1 MDIILQALVSGL
13 LQGSVYA
20 MLAVAFS
27 IIYMTTRT
35 INFALGPQMLI
46 GALVYF
52 TLTFGGALGLADGI
66 VPIFVA
72 LPIAVLASI
81 LVGLLVHTLGLRPLG
96 QFDPNS
102 NIGWILTTLAIGLML
117 VEGGRLLFEEKNRPV
132 PPVIESIGGQDAI
145 VNIPPQK
152 YLIFI
157 VGIALAIALETL
169 HRKTKLGR
177 GLRATAHDRNTAAL
191 MGINTN
197 FMILYSFGLAGAI
210 AAVAAW
216 LIIPVVFV
224 DFNALGTF
232 IGLKAFVGAVVGGIG
247 STRGALVGGLAVGLA
262 ESMTV
267 VFQAQQWGDA
277 VVFVL
282 LILILMVKPTGILGE
297 ARIEKV

>member
-46 GALVYF
+46 AALIYF
-52 TLTFGGALGLADGI
+52 TLTFGGALGFEDGI
-66 VPIFVA
+66 VPLFIA
-72 LPIAVLASI
+72 LPIAIVASI
-81 LVGLLVHTLGLRPLG
+81 LIGLLVHTFALRPLG

-102 NIGWILTTLAIGLML
+102 NIGWILTTLAIGLIL
-117 VEGGRLLFEEKNRPV
+117 VEGGRLIFEEANRPV
-132 PPVIESIGGQDAI
+132 PPIIQSIGGSESI
-145 VNIPPQK
+145 LNIPPQK

-157 VGIALAIALETL
+157 VGIALALALETL

-191 MGINTN
+191 MGINPQ
-197 FMILYSFGLAGAI
+197 FMVLYSFGLAGALAAI
-210 AAVAAW
+210 AGWLVA
-216 LIIPVVFV
+216 PVTFLTL
-224 DFNALGTF
+224 DMGTF
-232 IGLKAFVGAVVGGIG
+232 TGLKAFVGAVVGGIG
-247 STRGALVGGLAVGLA
+247 STRGALVGGLVVGLA

-267 VFQAQQWGDA
+267 LFKAQQWSDA
-277 VVFVL
+277 VVFSL
-282 LILILMVKPTGILGE
+282 LIVILMVKPTGILGD
-297 ARIEKV
+297 ALIEKV

>member
-1 MDIILQALVSGL
+1 VDILLQALVSGL

-27 IIYMTTRT
+27 IIYMTTKT
-35 INFALGPQMLI
+35 INFALGPQMLVA
-46 GALVYF
+46 ALIYF
-52 TLTFGGALGLADGI
+52 TLTFDVMHL
-66 VPIFVA
+66 PFFVS
-72 LPIAVLASI
+72 LPIAIAASI
-81 LVGLLVHTLGLRPLG
+81 VLGLLVQMLGLRPLG
-96 QFDPNS
+96 QFDPNT
-102 NIGWILTTLAIGLML
+102 NIGWILTTLAIGLIL
-117 VEGGRLLFEEKNRPV
+117 VDTSRLIFEEANRPV
-132 PPVIESIGGQDAI
+132 PPLIDTIFGQDAI
-145 VNIPPQK
+145 ANIPPQK

-157 VGIALAIALETL
+157 VGLTLALALEAL

-210 AAVAAW
+210 AAIAAW
-216 LIIPVVFV
+216 LIIPVTFV

-247 STRGALVGGLAVGLA
+247 STRGALVGGLVVGLA

-267 VFQAQQWGDA
+267 VFKAQQWGDA

-282 LILILMVKPTGILGE
+282 LILILMIKPTGILGE